1 MLLFVIRHGDP
12 VYRPDSLTP
21 RGRMQ
26 AQALAKRFAVH
37 GLDRIYS
44 SPLIRAQ
51 ETARPTAELLNLP
64 VEIEEWTSETL
75 AWEDFAHLYPDGK
88 KHWIFYR
95 QNTEFLQNGDEKLGN
110 HNWRRAKSVQD
121 IVDLKHCYDRLSK
134 ASDAFLEK
142 LGYRR
147 ESFGVYRIVKAN
159 EERVALFCHQGF
171 SMTWFPYLLGIPPH
185 LFWSSFDINH
195 TGVSVFEFANN
206 PDGLTSPKCL
216 ALSDNSHLLREGLPY
231 RFQNRIDL

>member
-51 ETARPTAELLNLP
+51 ETARPTAELLDLP

-75 AWEDFAHLYPDGK
+75 AWEEFAHLYPDGK

-95 QNTEFLQNGDEKLGN
+95 QNTEFLQNGDENLGN

-121 IVDLKHCYDRLSK
+121 IVDLEHCYDRLAK

-142 LGYRR
+142 LGFRR
-147 ESFGVYRIVKAN
+147 EGVGVYRIIEPN

-206 PDGLTSPKCL
+206 PDGLTSPRCL